1 MPDTIVAMRS
11 ILTGRLNT
19 DQSLYVHGVFEGD
32 LQVTNTVFI
41 DRDGQVTADVTAEYV
56 VVQGTVVGNICAE
69 QVVIYANGKVWGD
82 VCAKTLYVEAGGFL
96 RGKVIIPDESE
107 PTLFSQLPE
116 SYDDLD
122 FSPQPLP
129 DDDLVVE
136 LEVAAQDSPPE
147 DDLTDQLTHV
157 IIEQSATQQSDVEA
171 ELDQVQVT
179 SDQLVTDMKVAQSQV
194 QVAQPDTQ
202 LIEKETEIAPLQ
214 ADLETSQ
221 DEVEP
226 QSQVYTAYCL
236 VCRAYRPIE
245 GARRVTL
252 PDGRLAVKGRCA
264 VCGIRF
270 LELLDLE

>member
-1 MPDTIVAMRS
+1 MPDTIVDMRS
-11 ILTGRLNT
+11 ILIGRLNT

-41 DRDGQVTADVTAEYV
+41 DRDGQVSADVTAEHV

-69 QVVIYANGKVWGD
+69 QVVIYASGKVWGD

-96 RGKVIIPDESE
+96 RGKVIVPSESE
-107 PTLFSQLPE
+107 PKLFSQSSE
-116 SYDDLD
+116 SYDDLG

-136 LEVAAQDSPPE
+136 LEVAARNSPPG
-147 DDLTDQLTHV
+147 DDLTDQLAHV
-157 IIEQSATQQSDVEA
+157 IIEQHAPQQSDIGS
-171 ELDQVQVT
+171 ELDQVQVI
-179 SDQLVTDMKVAQSQV
+179 SDQFATDMKVAQSQV

-202 LIEKETEIAPLQ
+202 LVEKEIEIALLP
-214 ADLETSQ
+214 ADPDTDQ

-236 VCRAYRPIE
+236 VCRAYRRIE
-245 GARRVTL
+245 GARQVTL
-252 PDGRLAVKGRCA
+252 PNGHLAIKGRCA
-264 VCGIRF
+264 VCDIRF
-270 LELLDLE
+270 LEPLDL